1 MDASCLTPGRLNNF
15 FSPSKIAFGQGAAKT
30 AGTEAAFLGGTTA
43 LIITDEGVMKSGL
56 VDVIRDSLQRSKI
69 ETVLFDGVEPETP
82 ARVIDEGARIAR
94 AKKCDLLV
102 GIGGGTTLDTTKG
115 ISAVAT
121 NGGKVLDYVGRGKVP
136 AKGLPKI
143 MVPTTAG
150 SGSEVTWFFGVTDE
164 ATGSKTAV
172 GTQYNLADAVILDP
186 LLTLSLPP
194 QLTAETGLDA
204 LAHAIEAYVSFNR
217 TPFSDLLAIEAIRLV
232 GSSLLAA
239 YAKGE
244 NLEARSEMLLAA
256 SLGGLAFSSGGLGAI
271 HAFSFVLEMEL
282 GLGHARSIAV
292 IMPHIMEYNKIGEA
306 RRYRSIA
313 QALGERVEGLS
324 DADAADAAIN
334 CIQRMLERTGMSW
347 RLRDYGVSE
356 NDISRFTAATM
367 QQDTLFIP
375 NPRNLTERDVR
386 NIYLRAL

>member
-1 MDASCLTPGRLNNF
+1 MDAGSLIPGKLNNF
-15 FSPSKIAFGQGAAKT
+15 FSPSKIAFGHGAAKT
-30 AGTEAAFLGGTTA
+30 TGTEAAFLGGTRA
-43 LIITDEGVMKSGL
+43 LIITDEGVVKSGL
-56 VDVIRDSLQRSKI
+56 VDAIRDSLVQSKI

-94 AKKCDLLV
+94 AKQCDVLV
-102 GIGGGTTLDTTKG
+102 AVGGGTTLDTTKG
-115 ISAVAT
+115 ISLMTT
-121 NGGKVLDYVGRGKVP
+121 NEGKVLDYVGGGRTP
-136 AKGLPKI
+136 SKGVTKI
-143 MVPTTAG
+143 MIPTTAG

-164 ATGSKTAV
+164 ATKSKKAV
-172 GTQYNLADAVILDP
+172 RTPHNLADAVILDP

-232 GSSLLAA
+232 GGSLLPA

-292 IMPHIMEYNKIGEA
+292 IMPHIMEYNKMGEA

-313 QALGERVEGLS
+313 QALGERVDKLS
-324 DADAADAAIN
+324 DAEAADAAIS
-334 CIQRMLERTGMSW
+334 CVRWMLERTDISC

-367 QQDTLFIP
+367 QQDMLFVP
-375 NPRNLTERDVR
+375 NPRNLTEQDVR